1 MCHYLAASNIIQ
13 QNITSRLPITLISF
27 TQQLCQMQP
36 LTAKLVTA
44 EQGYWVSSSLVADFI
59 ASITL
64 RVWMNSTCLKSAHC
78 RNRVPFRLLS
88 SSRDIGAVMLKDN
101 SANLS
106 FIYYSYNQSSNNID
120 YSSDHVTHK
129 ILWAIL
135 KNMILKEHSLW
146 VVNSSKMEVR
156 KCRCTQWYINTN
168 NSLKKNTHNEAKCDI

>member
-64 RVWMNSTCLKSAHC
+64 RV
-78 RNRVPFRLLS
+78 
-88 SSRDIGAVMLKDN
+88 
-101 SANLS
+101 
-106 FIYYSYNQSSNNID
+106 
-120 YSSDHVTHK
+120 
-129 ILWAIL
+129 
-135 KNMILKEHSLW
+135 
-146 VVNSSKMEVR
+146 
-156 KCRCTQWYINTN
+156 
-168 NSLKKNTHNEAKCDI
+168 